1 MKESIHIHDFGPL
14 RCVRIDDIKPLTVLI
29 GDSASGKSTLMK
41 VIAMMRYLCK
51 RANINAY
58 NATSR
63 IKIDSIEED
72 ESIIEEDESMIEEND
87 SIDEYFYKIWKGALL
102 MISPDTFIEYTV
114 YTPNGGEYSYVFF
127 GPDYHFLTPRDNF
140 NHSIR
145 NEDLV
150 FFKESFISETRSL
163 IPEWYT
169 RGAAARGGGMGYYFN
184 ETFDDFFRAMEQVN
198 EQPLDYLG
206 MKMYVQ
212 QVFMQKELLVKYEN
226 PKDEDLELVNV
237 VLRDASSGIQTSA
250 PLMTIVRYFA
260 HEFSFTDAFQRS
272 VLSSLLNKGRLTQF
286 RPKVDL
292 QNIPKHIHIYIEEPE
307 LSLDPKTQCLFIND
321 LIREAFY
328 RGDNKRPAD
337 GRQLGLMFAT
347 HSPYILNHL
356 NVLLKASYY
365 EKARERYPYINPDE
379 IAVYRL
385 HNGEVHSLV
394 EDDEETGERIIDTYK
409 FSETM
414 EWILDKYE
422 SVD

>member
-1 MKESIHIHDFGPL
+1 MKESIHIQNFGPL
-14 RCVRIDDIKPLTVLI
+14 RDVRIDDIKSLTVLI
-29 GDSASGKSTLMK
+29 GDSASGKSTIMK
-41 VIAMMRYLCK
+41 VVALMRYIYK
-51 RANINAY
+51 RANIYSYLKNAGV
-58 NATSR
+58 NDRPRSFINLIGEMQPMLTHET
-63 IKIDSIEED
+63 KI
-72 ESIIEEDESMIEEND
+72 N
-87 SIDEYFYKIWKGALL
+87 
-102 MISPDTFIEYTV
+102 YTV
-114 YTPNGGEYSYVFF
+114 HMPNGGNYTHLL
-127 GPDYHFLTPRDNF
+127 D
-140 NHSIR
+140 R
-145 NEDLV
+145 NGIQFDDIGINKADMV
-150 FFKESFISETRSL
+150 FFKEAFVAETRSL
-163 IPEWYT
+163 IPLWSL
-169 RGAAARGGGMGYYFN
+169 RGARFPGSDLGYYFN
-184 ETFDDFFRAMEQVN
+184 ETFRDFSEATDRIKEQS
-198 EQPLDYLG
+198 LDYIG
-206 MKMYVQ
+206 MKMEVET
-212 QVFMQKELLVKYEN
+212 ELTRKHFLISSKDGSDKSFELEN
-226 PKDEDLELVNV
+226 T
-237 VLRDASSGIQTSA
+237 SSGIQTSA

-260 HEFSFTDAFQRS
+260 HEFSFTKAFRRS
-272 VLSSLLNKGRLTQF
+272 VLDILTDDALSQF
-286 RPKVDL
+286 RPEVNLQDL
-292 QNIPKHIHIYIEEPE
+292 KKYVHLYIEEPE

-385 HNGEVHSLV
+385 HDGEVHSLV

>member
-1 MKESIHIHDFGPL
+1 MKESIHIKNFGPL
-14 RCVRIDDIKPLTVLI
+14 RDVRIDDIKPLTVLI

-41 VIAMMRYLCK
+41 VIAMMRYVCK
-51 RANINAY
+51 WANINAY
-58 NATSR
+58 IATSR

-72 ESIIEEDESMIEEND
+72 ESIIEGYC
-87 SIDEYFYKIWKGALL
+87 SIDDYLHKMWQGSIL
-102 MISPDTFIEYTV
+102 MISSDTFIQYTV
-114 YTPNGGEYSYVFF
+114 YTPNGGEYAYVFW
-127 GPDYHFLTPRDNF
+127 GRDYRFFTPHDISNRF
-140 NHSIR
+140 IR
-145 NEDLV
+145 KEDLV
-150 FFKESFISETRSL
+150 FFKEAFISETRSL

-169 RGAAARGGGMGYYFN
+169 RGAAARGEGMGYYFN
-184 ETFDDFFRAMEQVN
+184 ETFDDFFRAMEQVK

-212 QVFMQKELLVKYEN
+212 KVGMRKELFVKYEN
-226 PKDEDLELVNV
+226 PKYEDLELVFV
-237 VLRDASSGIQTSA
+237 MLESASSGIQTSA
-250 PLMTIVRYFA
+250 PAMTIVRYFA
-260 HEFSFTDAFQRS
+260 NEFSFPAAFRRS
-272 VLSSLLNKGRLTQF
+272 VLDQLSDEDISQF
-286 RPKVDL
+286 RPEVNLKDL
-292 QNIPKHIHIYIEEPE
+292 KKYIHLYIEEPE
-307 LSLDPKTQCLFIND
+307 LSLDPQTQCLFIND

-385 HNGEVHSLV
+385 HDGEVHSLV